1 MHGKIYNNITE
12 LIGRTP
18 LVRLNRI
25 VPAGAAEV
33 VAKRYMQK
41 LTEISPGDE
50 RRKLPTKIASSS
62 SQ

>member
-25 VPAGAAEV
+25 VPEGAAEV
-33 VAKRYMQK
+33 VAKLE
-41 LTEISPGDE
+41 LTPAFGSQFSSGHADE
-50 RRKLPTKIASSS
+50 
-62 SQ
+62 Q

>member
-25 VPAGAAEV
+25 VPAGAAHRFRNAGKTPAQTLNV
-33 VAKRYMQK
+33 YAPPAY
-41 LTEISPGDE
+41 
-50 RRKLPTKIASSS
+50 
-62 SQ
+62 

>member
-25 VPAGAAEV
+25 VPEGAAEV
-33 VAKRYMQK
+33 IAK
-41 LTEISPGDE
+41 LESFNPLSSVCL
-50 RRKLPTKIASSS
+50 RRASREQCLLPTTCG
-62 SQ
+62 